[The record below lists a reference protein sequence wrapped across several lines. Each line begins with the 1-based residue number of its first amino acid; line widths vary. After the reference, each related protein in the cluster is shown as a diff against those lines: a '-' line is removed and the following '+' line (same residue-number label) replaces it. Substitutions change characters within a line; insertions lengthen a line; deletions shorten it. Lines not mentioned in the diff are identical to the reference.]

1 MINNVPNISPKKITP
16 RRGIFSRLRGKR
28 RPTRK
33 RSSVGGGHKINL
45 LEKKSMHKRR
55 NSPIY
60 KGLGSDL
67 IITITKSSIYTDLL
81 MLIIFDDLYM
91 LYINEKN
98 ENEINVPIATPKI
111 PK

>member
-1 MINNVPNISPKKITP
+1 
-16 RRGIFSRLRGKR
+16 
-28 RPTRK
+28 
-33 RSSVGGGHKINL
+33 
-45 LEKKSMHKRR
+45 
-55 NSPIY
+55 
-60 KGLGSDL
+60 
-67 IITITKSSIYTDLL
+67 